1 MIHYKYI
8 VVGTGMIGSAAM
20 RHLSLLSDSVCGIGS
35 EEPADPQ
42 NHHGVFSSHYDEGRL
57 ARKFGKNLLWVPL
70 AVHSIDRYAEIEQQ
84 AGLVFHGAVG
94 ALMALKSNGG
104 NRYVLD
110 DLEEAKD
117 KHNVNADFYES
128 GDSSWQPQFPY
139 LNFPDGYRIVF
150 EHAPAGYINPRQL
163 RKAQIIC
170 AIQNG
175 ASSLGG
181 EVVGISSTADHVELL
196 VDDGRRFTADK
207 VLVAAGA
214 FINKPNIMPFH
225 IPIKAQT
232 EVIVLGELSAA
243 EAERLKTMPTVI
255 YQIDDPEISDI
266 YMAPPLLYPD
276 GKWKVKMGANTVSDE
291 YPADT
296 ATIGEWFRTG
306 DSDRHK
312 DALVRAL
319 KSQLPDVQFESFEV
333 KRCML
338 TLTPSGN
345 PIIDQVDQHGRLFVA
360 TGGNGAAAKSS
371 DEIGRLAAEF
381 VFDGRW
387 QSELDQK
394 MFQLS
399 ANRN

>member
-1 MIHYKYI
+1 MIHYKHI
-8 VVGTGMIGSAAM
+8 VVGTGMIGSAAL

-35 EEPADPQ
+35 EEPADPE

-57 ARKFGKNLLWVPL
+57 SRKFGKNLVWVPL
-70 AVHSIDRYAEIEQQ
+70 AVHSINRYAEIEQQ
-84 AGLVFHGAVG
+84 SGIRFHGQVG
-94 ALMALKSNGG
+94 TLMALKAQGG

-110 DLEEAKD
+110 DLEAAKKQHD
-117 KHNVNADFYES
+117 VNADFYEV
-128 GDSSWQPQFPY
+128 GDNNWKKRFPY
-139 LNFPDGYRIVF
+139 LNFPNGYRLVF
-150 EHAPAGYINPRQL
+150 ENPPAGYINPRQL
-163 RKAQIIC
+163 RKAQIKC
-170 AIQNG
+170 AIENG

-181 EVVGISSTADHVELL
+181 EIVSIESKADFVELI

-225 IPIKAQT
+225 IPIKTQT
-232 EVIVLGELSAA
+232 EVIVLGEVSAA
-243 EAERLKTMPTVI
+243 EAKRLKQMPTVI
-255 YQIDDPEISDI
+255 YQINDPEISDI

-276 GKWKVKMGANTVSDE
+276 GKWKIKMGANTVSDE

-296 ATIGEWFRTG
+296 DAIGEWFRTG

-319 KSQLPDVQFESFEV
+319 VSQLPDVPFESFEV
-333 KRCML
+333 KRCVL
-338 TLTPSGN
+338 ALTPSGN

-381 VFDGRW
+381 MHDGSW
-387 QSELDQK
+387 ESELDQN
-394 MFQLS
+394 MFRLH
-399 ANRN
+399 AN